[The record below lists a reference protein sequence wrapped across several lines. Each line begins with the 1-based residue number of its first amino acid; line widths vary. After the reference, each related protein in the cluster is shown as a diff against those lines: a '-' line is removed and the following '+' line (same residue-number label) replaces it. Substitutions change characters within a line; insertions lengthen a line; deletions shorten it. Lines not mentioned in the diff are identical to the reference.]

1 MHRTTPSTIR
11 TSWGRTGFALFCL
24 VAALVVA
31 PQLWAQNP
39 TGTLTGT
46 VVDNSGAAL
55 PGVTVTASSPNLQG
69 QRTVQ
74 TGGNGSYK
82 LAFLP
87 PGVYSVSYELEG
99 FKTSVKEVKIS
110 AAQTSVADV
119 AMELGAVSEEI
130 VVVAQQGNISETNT
144 GASTV
149 TGSEI
154 DKLAINRDVVSAVNL
169 SAGVSDTGFG
179 SSDSPS
185 IAGAATFEN
194 LWLVNGVEIN
204 ENLRGD
210 VLPLFIEDAIQ
221 ETTTSVSGVSAE
233 YGRFTGGVINT
244 ITKSGGNQWEGS
256 FRSSLTNKTWEAQTP
271 LSAEPT
277 SKVNE
282 TYEGTLGG
290 FLWKDHLWV
299 FGAGRDRSLSG
310 SQVLSTTHIPY
321 PTSDKETR
329 YEGKLTASPHPSH
342 SVIGSYIDI
351 SHERG
356 GTIFSGT
363 ELDLRS
369 VNRNRQ
375 DPQTIKS
382 INYTGILTSN
392 FFIEGQYSERQLIIG
407 KGAGG
412 VPDLIQGT
420 LIRTENQSIRY
431 WAPTFCGSCE
441 DEHRD
446 NKNYLAKGSYFLSTE
461 GTGTHDFVFG
471 YDSFDDKRFAI
482 NHQTGSDFTVYG
494 SDIVGGVANPAID
507 PTTGSPYPVF
517 DPNAATPPE
526 ILWFAVFN
534 LDLARPT
541 AFKTNS
547 YYLNDRWQLND
558 KWSFNLGVRY
568 DKNDGADGS
577 GAQVANDSKVSPRL
591 GASYD
596 LHADGDLV
604 FNAGYAS
611 YVAAL
616 ANSIADEASSG
627 GAIGDFL
634 WQYGGP
640 ALNVGCTPG
649 VNCLSADEVL
659 RQVFGW
665 YSSLGGVFNLNN
677 LDPNAPINQ
686 FIEDITI
693 PGATTQVQGGI
704 KSPAA
709 KEYTLGFTKRL
720 GTRGLV
726 RADVVYRDWEDFY
739 GQKTT
744 LATGQIPTSNGPADV
759 TLVGNFAPGISRTYK
774 GIHTQFRYRLTD
786 KLNIAANYTL
796 SQTEGNF
803 DGETGASGPVTAT
816 TDSYPEYRVRS
827 WNVSTGDLRV
837 DARHKLHAW
846 AIYDIFSTERQKLS
860 VSWLENYTSGQPYAA
875 NASINSTPF
884 VTNPGYSS
892 PPTKVTYYFTA
903 RDAFHTDNIHRSDL
917 SFNYSYNFN
926 AWNRKVELFLQ
937 PEILNVFKEQGVFD
951 PLGLD
956 DNEGVTLRPVQ
967 PNGTRA
973 AAFNPFT
980 QTPVEGVDWAKNAN
994 FGQALNDLDYQ
1005 TPRTFRFSVG
1015 FRF

>member
-69 QRTVQ
+69 QRSVQ

-179 SSDSPS
+179 SSELTVDRRRGDLREPV
-185 IAGAATFEN
+185 
-194 LWLVNGVEIN
+194 LVNGVEIN

-256 FRSSLTNKTWEAQTP
+256 FRSSFTNKTWEAQTP
-271 LSAEPT
+271 LSPEPT
-277 SKVNE
+277 SKVNK

-299 FGAGRDRSLSG
+299 FGAGRDRRPVG
-310 SQVLSTTHIPY
+310 FERPSTTHIPY

-356 GTIFSGT
+356 GTIFRHRAGPAQRQQEPRGPADHQVDQLHRHPDL
-363 ELDLRS
+363 ELLHRGAVLRAS
-369 VNRNRQ
+369 AM
-375 DPQTIKS
+375 
-382 INYTGILTSN
+382 
-392 FFIEGQYSERQLIIG
+392 IIG

-441 DEHRD
+441 DE
-446 NKNYLAKGSYFLSTE
+446 
-461 GTGTHDFVFG
+461 TGTTRTTWPRG
-471 YDSFDDKRFAI
+471 RTSSPPRA
-482 NHQTGSDFTVYG
+482 
-494 SDIVGGVANPAID
+494 PA
-507 PTTGSPYPVF
+507 PTTSSSATTASTTSASPSTTRPAATS
-517 DPNAATPPE
+517 PSTAPTSSAASPTRPSTRPPAAPTRSSTPTPATPP
-526 ILWFAVFN
+526 
-534 LDLARPT
+534 
-541 AFKTNS
+541 
-547 YYLNDRWQLND
+547 
-558 KWSFNLGVRY
+558 
-568 DKNDGADGS
+568 
-577 GAQVANDSKVSPRL
+577 
-591 GASYD
+591 
-596 LHADGDLV
+596 
-604 FNAGYAS
+604 
-611 YVAAL
+611 
-616 ANSIADEASSG
+616 
-627 GAIGDFL
+627 
-634 WQYGGP
+634 
-640 ALNVGCTPG
+640 
-649 VNCLSADEVL
+649 
-659 RQVFGW
+659 
-665 YSSLGGVFNLNN
+665 
-677 LDPNAPINQ
+677 
-686 FIEDITI
+686 
-693 PGATTQVQGGI
+693 
-704 KSPAA
+704 
-709 KEYTLGFTKRL
+709 
-720 GTRGLV
+720 
-726 RADVVYRDWEDFY
+726 
-739 GQKTT
+739 
-744 LATGQIPTSNGPADV
+744 
-759 TLVGNFAPGISRTYK
+759 
-774 GIHTQFRYRLTD
+774 
-786 KLNIAANYTL
+786 
-796 SQTEGNF
+796 
-803 DGETGASGPVTAT
+803 
-816 TDSYPEYRVRS
+816 
-827 WNVSTGDLRV
+827 
-837 DARHKLHAW
+837 
-846 AIYDIFSTERQKLS
+846 
-860 VSWLENYTSGQPYAA
+860 
-875 NASINSTPF
+875 
-884 VTNPGYSS
+884 
-892 PPTKVTYYFTA
+892 
-903 RDAFHTDNIHRSDL
+903 
-917 SFNYSYNFN
+917 
-926 AWNRKVELFLQ
+926 
-937 PEILNVFKEQGVFD
+937 
-951 PLGLD
+951 
-956 DNEGVTLRPVQ
+956 
-967 PNGTRA
+967 
-973 AAFNPFT
+973 
-980 QTPVEGVDWAKNAN
+980 
-994 FGQALNDLDYQ
+994 
-1005 TPRTFRFSVG
+1005 
-1015 FRF
+1015 